1 MRSRA
6 YFLLKVCATLAL
18 CMYVCSYIT
27 LHYITLHYI
36 HENPNLGSEIV
47 ALTSK
52 NMILGRVLVWVL
64 AVFKQKKAF
73 SLKTKTSTQTST
85 RRETIGFPWGNCKL
99 WSRQPPPPPGYD
111 YSGGCGGAGA
121 PPVTFWSAN
130 KGLSD
135 RKSIERMG
143 NRTESQRERSGAFFP
158 PCKHHLISTVAE
170 SGFTRLGGGEPS
182 SRKTSSYQCITNHRG
197 HN

>member
-1 MRSRA
+1 MLEVYSIILRLRLTTSKKTTTT
-6 YFLLKVCATLAL
+6 LKNAL
-18 CMYVCSYIT
+18 GTSTVYSEWLPMLRRHLTKIRTTFKLIMTGLGGYAFARLFSAESLRYISSLYVCMLLHYIT

-85 RRETIGFPWGNCKL
+85 RRETIGFP
-99 WSRQPPPPPGYD
+99 
-111 YSGGCGGAGA
+111 
-121 PPVTFWSAN
+121 
-130 KGLSD
+130 
-135 RKSIERMG
+135 
-143 NRTESQRERSGAFFP
+143 
-158 PCKHHLISTVAE
+158 
-170 SGFTRLGGGEPS
+170 
-182 SRKTSSYQCITNHRG
+182 
-197 HN
+197 